1 MPKAGS
7 AAHLSAGD
15 LCELIEGRLSGGR
28 LAEVELHLD
37 LCAECVEA
45 LADVV
50 RMERPASPE
59 EESVLARVPPLSP
72 AERVEK
78 LKPLLEPS
86 VGVSTGISFDWKSV
100 LAAAAVALVL
110 ITGGRYVYLSH
121 WLPSE
126 SRRIAAETLDR
137 LVELRQAT
145 GRIPLRYI
153 REFERASVTRSGF
166 DASDPAETALLA
178 NLRRAVERSAEPSAV
193 QTLALLLLDDGEL
206 DESEKLLDELL
217 ESDPQSA
224 VALNALAVLHYQR
237 AQLQPEEA
245 YPLQQRGLA
254 LLRRAQASAPDDLL
268 VLYNFGLFYEALDMP
283 QAAAQAWARYVERD
297 SGSQWAEEAAY
308 HFAQL
313 QTR

>member
-1 MPKAGS
+1 MPKARP
-7 AAHLSAGD
+7 AAHLGPED
-15 LCELIEGRLSGGR
+15 FCELIEGRLSGGR
-28 LAEVELHLD
+28 LAEVEVHLD
-37 LCAECVEA
+37 ACAECVEA
-45 LADVV
+45 LADVA

-59 EESVLARVPPLSP
+59 EEAVLARLASQSP

-78 LKPLLEPS
+78 LKPQLEAS
-86 VGVSTGISFDWKSV
+86 ARESTGISFDWKSV

-110 ITGGRYVYLSH
+110 IAGGRYVYLSH

-126 SRRIAAETLDR
+126 SRRIAAETLER

-166 DASDPAETALLA
+166 DVSDPSETALLE
-178 NLRRAVERSAEPSAV
+178 NLRRAVERSAEPAAV
-193 QTLALLLLDDGEL
+193 QTLALLLLDEGEL
-206 DESEKLLDELL
+206 DESEKLLDTLL

-224 VALNALAVLHYQR
+224 MALNALAVLHYQR
-237 AQLQPEEA
+237 AQLQPEGA
-245 YPLQQRGLA
+245 YQLQQRGLA

-268 VLYNFGLFYEALDMP
+268 ILYNFGLFYEALDMP

-297 SGSQWAEEAAY
+297 SGSQWAEEAAF

-313 QTR
+313 QAR